1 MEKQQKQPS
10 GLYKVQLM
18 NNYIQK
24 VDQNRNNSFPK
35 KAASSSL
42 KSAFS
47 PSIRNVKNR

>member
-35 KAASSSL
+35 KLHHHLESQL
-42 KSAFS
+42 S
-47 PSIRNVKNR
+47 PLESEM

>member
-35 KAASSSL
+35 KTASSL